1 MDVAAAEKAED
12 AIAATATATAAATA
26 STTATTTASAAAAA
40 AASTTTTTT
49 TVHVADSTSNTLRL
63 LPLLQYTAQILPAI
77 LQLLLLLRAHDS
89 ERQR

>member
-26 STTATTTASAAAAA
+26 STTATATASAAAA